1 MYVIV
6 ARASFAAQ
14 TRRVNMAIRLLQ
26 QQRSTQAI
34 ISALQ
39 TRCGLSRRQ
48 AYRYLLLA
56 QSNRQPRP
64 VPAPRA
70 VFTVSLP
77 RRLIHAVRKRC
88 RHERRVISQVVA
100 ELLEQWLQQASSHG

>member
-1 MYVIV
+1 
-6 ARASFAAQ
+6 
-14 TRRVNMAIRLLQ
+14 MAIRLLQ

-34 ISALQ
+34 LSALS
-39 TRCGLSRRQ
+39 TRCGLSGRQ

-64 VPAPRA
+64 VPPPKA

-77 RRLIHAVRKRC
+77 RQLIQAVRKRC
-88 RHERRVISQVVA
+88 RQQRRPISQVVA
-100 ELLEQWLQQASSHG
+100 ELLRQWLESASAHG